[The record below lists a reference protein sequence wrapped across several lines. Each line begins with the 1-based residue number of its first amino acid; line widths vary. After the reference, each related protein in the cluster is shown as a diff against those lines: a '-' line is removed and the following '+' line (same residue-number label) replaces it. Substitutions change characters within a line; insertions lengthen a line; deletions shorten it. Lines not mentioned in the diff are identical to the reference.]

1 LIKLHLETFEES
13 WQSRHSWE
21 LDAIAYLIGRSKV
34 CDISLDLTPVLGSRL
49 SKIHCCLFR
58 RSDSAKDKYGK
69 YLPPGYD
76 LVDGFKGKPSSN
88 GTYLNQLDANIVN
101 RIFLRNGDVI
111 YLSDRVRFI
120 YTDCRPSAT
129 SELEDTLID
138 P

>member
-1 LIKLHLETFEES
+1 MIKLHLETFEEF
-13 WQSRHSWE
+13 WKPRHSWE

-34 CDISLDLTPVLGSRL
+34 CDISLDLAPVFGSRL

-58 RSDSAKDKYGK
+58 RGDSAKDKYGK

-76 LVDGFKGKPSSN
+76 LLDGYKAKPSSN
-88 GTYLNQLDANIVN
+88 GTYLNQLDIKIANKVC
-101 RIFLRNGDVI
+101 LRNGDVI
-111 YLSDRVRFI
+111 YLSDRVRLI

-129 SELEDTLID
+129 TELEDTLID